1 MSYRLLLLAKNGHLV
16 GHTTVNCLD
25 DEEAIAVAKH
35 KVRKCEYVEVWRGGR
50 PVCMCA
56 RSLDSS
62 PPWKQQASRVTL
74 TPKQR
79 RRRPGWKTG
88 LGRHS
93 DADLGA
99 ENGV

>member
-56 RSLDSS
+56 RSL
-62 PPWKQQASRVTL
+62 KLFASLETASQPRN
-74 TPKQR
+74 P
-79 RRRPGWKTG
+79 
-88 LGRHS
+88 
-93 DADLGA
+93 DAEAAKAKARMEDRFG
-99 ENGV
+99 